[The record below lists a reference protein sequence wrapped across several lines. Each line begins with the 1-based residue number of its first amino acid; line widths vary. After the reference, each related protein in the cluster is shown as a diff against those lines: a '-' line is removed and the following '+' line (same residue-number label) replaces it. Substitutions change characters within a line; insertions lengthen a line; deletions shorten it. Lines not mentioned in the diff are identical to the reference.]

1 MEFQMRNKTFIS
13 SMVGVA
19 AAAAVAGSANAAIVT
34 GPGIGSDCAT
44 FSGSSPTTI
53 TYSAFSDAGWDG
65 TLDSFKIKTVLFSG
79 STATPIS
86 IGLIEYSY
94 NAGTNW
100 NVYSLTSTSAD
111 NTSILSG
118 STGWGALITPSS
130 VTVGN
135 NNFRVRVTIPANVAI
150 VNAMNFRMSL
160 NWSNTSFEGGT
171 NSRNSVAVP
180 APGAF
185 ALLGV
190 AGLVGARRRRA

>member
-1 MEFQMRNKTFIS
+1 MRNKTFIS
-13 SMVGVA
+13 SMVGVGA
-19 AAAAVAGSANAAIVT
+19 AVAVAGSANAAIVT
-34 GPGIGSDCAT
+34 GPGTGSDCAT

-53 TYSAFSDAGWDG
+53 TYSGFSDAAWDG
-65 TLDSFKIKTVLFSG
+65 TLESFKIKTVLFSG

-130 VTVGN
+130 VTVGS

-160 NWSNTSFEGGT
+160 NWSTDQGGST
-171 NSRNSVAVP
+171 TSRNSVAVP

>member
-34 GPGIGSDCAT
+34 GPGTGSDCAT

-53 TYSAFSDAGWDG
+53 TYSGFNDSGWDG
-65 TLDSFKIKTVLFSG
+65 TLESFKIKTVLFSG
-79 STATPIS
+79 STATQIS

-111 NTSILSG
+111 NTSTSSG
-118 STGWGALITPSS
+118 SAGWGAEITPSS

-160 NWSNTSFEGGT
+160 NWTTNAGGGT

>member
-1 MEFQMRNKTFIS
+1 MRTQTFIS

-19 AAAAVAGSANAAIVT
+19 AAVAVAGSANAAIVT
-34 GPGIGSDCAT
+34 GPGSGSDCAT

-53 TYSAFSDAGWDG
+53 TYSGFSDGGWDG

-111 NTSILSG
+111 NTSISSV
-118 STGWGALITPSS
+118 STGWGALISPSS
-130 VTVGN
+130 VTVGI
-135 NNFRVRVTIPANVAI
+135 NNFRVRATIPANVAI
-150 VNAMNFRMSL
+150 VNAKTFRMSL
-160 NWSNTSFEGGT
+160 DWSSATGGGT
-171 NSRNSVAVP
+171 NSRQSVAVP

>member
-1 MEFQMRNKTFIS
+1 
-13 SMVGVA
+13 MVGVA
-19 AAAAVAGSANAAIVT
+19 AAMSVAGSANASIVT
-34 GPGIGSDCAT
+34 GPGSGSDCAT

-53 TYSAFSDAGWDG
+53 TYSGFSDGGWDG

-111 NTSILSG
+111 NTSISSV
-118 STGWGALITPSS
+118 STGWGALISPSS
-130 VTVGN
+130 VTVGI
-135 NNFRVRVTIPANVAI
+135 NNFRVRATIPANVAI
-150 VNAMNFRMSL
+150 VNAKTFRMSL
-160 NWSNTSFEGGT
+160 DWSSATGGGT
-171 NSRNSVAVP
+171 NSRQSVAVP

-190 AGLVGARRRRA
+190 AGLVGARRRRN

>member
-1 MEFQMRNKTFIS
+1 MRNKTFIS
-13 SMVGVA
+13 SMVGIA
-19 AAAAVAGSANAAIVT
+19 AAVAVAGSANAAIVT
-34 GPGIGSDCAT
+34 GPGIGSDCET

-53 TYSAFSDAGWDG
+53 TYSGFNDGGWDG

-111 NTSILSG
+111 NTSFSSG

-130 VTVGN
+130 VTVGT

-160 NWSNTSFEGGT
+160 IWSSNYGGGT

-185 ALLGV
+185 ALLGA
-190 AGLVGARRRRA
+190 AGLVGARRRR